1 MRPGNERA
9 FQAGDPVATYWLHNC
24 VGFDVRGLRGGLG
37 VVHEV
42 GADADGEPVLAIR
55 RPVLGTTYVAASRVG
70 KVDPWNETIVL
81 RSRER
86 AARPPS
92 RSAEQAGRAGRA
104 AASAGH
110 AAALVTAAAL
120 GRFFSAVA
128 RLLLALAARLRAH
141 APGARRYLGSAATTL
156 AAMGAAY
163 AGEARRAYARQREAM
178 NAWRESRRRD
188 SWGDEA
194 PLTRAG
200 ADEVDARDEERV
212 GR

>member
-9 FQAGDPVATYWLHNC
+9 FPAGDPVATYWLHNC
-24 VGFDVRGLRGGLG
+24 VGFDVRGLRGAAG

-55 RPVLGTTYVAASRVG
+55 RPVLGTTYVAASRVSEI
-70 KVDPWNETIVL
+70 DPWNETIVL

-86 AARPPS
+86 ALRPVHS
-92 RSAEQAGRAGRA
+92 SEQAGRAGRA

-110 AAALVTAAAL
+110 AAAIVAAAAAR
-120 GRFFSAVA
+120 RFSSAVA
-128 RLLLALAARLRAH
+128 RLLLAVAADLRAH
-141 APGARRYLGSAATTL
+141 APGARRRAGSAATML
-156 AAMGAAY
+156 AALGAAY
-163 AGEARRAYARQREAM
+163 AGEARRAYGRQREAM
-178 NAWRESRRRD
+178 NAWRASRRRD

-200 ADEVDARDEERV
+200 ADDVDAREEERV

>member
-1 MRPGNERA
+1 MRPGNEHA

-24 VGFDVRGLRGGLG
+24 VGFDVRGLRGGAG

-55 RPVLGTTYVAASRVG
+55 RPVLGTMHVPASRVCE
-70 KVDPWNETIVL
+70 VDPWNETIVL
-81 RSRER
+81 RALERE
-86 AARPPS
+86 ARPS

-110 AAALVTAAAL
+110 AAAIVAASASR
-120 GRFFSAVA
+120 RFLAAVA
-128 RLLLALAARLRAH
+128 SLLLALAALIRAH
-141 APGARRYLGSAATTL
+141 APGARRRIGTAATTL

-163 AGEARRAYARQREAM
+163 ADAARRAYDEQRAAV
-178 NAWRESRRRD
+178 NAWRDARQRRD

-212 GR
+212 SR